1 MNTIVL
7 GIEVIWDAQVKSF
20 EEIDNKVHVHFVDS
34 TKHQTEVVDLLIGA
48 DGVHSPIRKQL
59 TGDVVRSAGFNAV
72 VGLIRKEADGN
83 NDDLFEHELIN
94 NSGVL
99 VSGRNGNTFSG
110 KKDIKKKT
118 SFLIQFVVGMH
129 IMFFMMKSIGH

>member
-1 MNTIVL
+1 MIVL

-34 TKHQTEVVDLLIGA
+34 TKNQTEVVDLLIGA
-48 DGVHSPIRKQL
+48 DGAHSPIRKQL

-72 VGLIRKEADGN
+72 VGLIKKEANGT

-99 VSGRNGNTFSG
+99 VSGRNGNT
-110 KKDIKKKT
+110 
-118 SFLIQFVVGMH
+118 
-129 IMFFMMKSIGH
+129 

>member
-1 MNTIVL
+1 MFL

-20 EEIDNKVHVHFVDS
+20 EEIDDKVHIHFVDS

-48 DGVHSPIRKQL
+48 DGAHSPIRKQL
-59 TGDVVRSAGFNAV
+59 TGDTVRSAGFNAI
-72 VGLIRKEADGN
+72 VGWIKKEEDGS

-99 VSGRNGNTFSG
+99 VSGRNG
-110 KKDIKKKT
+110 KK
-118 SFLIQFVVGMH
+118 
-129 IMFFMMKSIGH
+129 